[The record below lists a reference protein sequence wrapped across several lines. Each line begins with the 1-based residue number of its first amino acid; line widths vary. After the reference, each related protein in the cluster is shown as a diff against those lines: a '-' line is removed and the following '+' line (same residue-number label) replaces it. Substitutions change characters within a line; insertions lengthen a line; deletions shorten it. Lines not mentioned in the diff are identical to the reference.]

1 MGHIKDA
8 VRRWL
13 GVSDE
18 DALTKSSAA
27 AESEWRDLADF
38 LGIDRDMKKDSRNE
52 ATYYTC
58 LKIISEGLGKMPI
71 KLMQRDG
78 RGGSITSY
86 DNQIYDVLAL
96 RPNPYQTATVFWS
109 DMERMRNH
117 FGNAYAM
124 IRGNG
129 TSHDPMSLWVM
140 PFDEVDVWWDE
151 TCLLADVPDVY
162 YRWSHG
168 GTTLVL
174 KSSEV
179 IHLRSSETV
188 DGIMGIPVI
197 DRLRGVI
204 EGSMESQEFQNS
216 LVASGM
222 TSKAVLQYTA
232 DLNPTMVDNF
242 TARIDDYAK
251 GRIGGRTDGKIIPIP
266 VGTQLTPLNLKLT
279 DAQFM
284 ELKKYS
290 AVQIASA
297 FGIKP
302 QQIGDMTKQSYASS
316 QAQQEAFYTDTMLY
330 IIRQYE
336 DELTY
341 KLLTPRSRGA
351 GYFVQADSSVVLRS
365 DFKTQVEANKTAIE
379 SGQMYPN
386 EGRAKLGLP
395 SDPDGDVLLGNGNLI
410 PIGMAGQQYVR
421 DGKGG
426 DESGKQASD

>member
-1 MGHIKDA
+1 MGYIRDA
-8 VRRWL
+8 TRRWL
-13 GVSDE
+13 GIGE
-18 DALTKSSAA
+18 KSLAA
-27 AESEWRDLADF
+27 PNDGWRDLAEF
-38 LGIDRDMKKDSRNE
+38 LGIDADMDEDYRNE

-58 LKIISEGLGKMPI
+58 LKIISEGLGKMPVR
-71 KLMQRDG
+71 LMRRDG
-78 RGGSITSY
+78 RGGSITCY
-86 DNQIYDVLAL
+86 DKQIYDVLAL

-109 DMERMRNH
+109 DMERMRLH
-117 FGNAYAM
+117 FGNAYAW
-124 IRGNG
+124 IRGSG
-129 TSHDPMSLWVM
+129 TAHDPMSLWVM
-140 PFDEVDVWWDE
+140 PHNEVDVWWDE

-168 GTTLVL
+168 GTMMVL

-197 DRLRGVI
+197 ERLGGVV
-204 EGSMESQEFQNS
+204 EGSIKSQKFQNE

-232 DLNPTMVDNF
+232 DLNPEMVEKF
-242 TARIDDYAK
+242 TSRIDDYAK
-251 GRIGGRTDGKIIPIP
+251 GRIGGRSDGKIIPIP

-341 KLLTPRSRGA
+341 KLLSPRMRNA
-351 GYFVQADSSVVLRS
+351 GHFIQADSSVVLRS

-386 EGRAKLGLP
+386 EGRARLGLP

-421 DGKGG
+421 DAGGG
-426 DESGKQASD
+426 DESGNEQASD